1 MILNTTTVP
10 STSEKPVVMS
20 GQNNKFDDINV
31 LDMKKLYY
39 WWEFVFEFYWGLNL
53 VITYQCLSSLHVCN
67 YNFVYDRKR
76 RWKICISKSKLN

>member
-53 VITYQCLSSLHVCN
+53 VIH
-67 YNFVYDRKR
+67 
-76 RWKICISKSKLN
+76 ISGSAHYTFATIILYMIEKDDEKFA